1 MNAMVT
7 LPPPNVTTVTIA
19 ASRASTTNRLKD
31 PTLDPVIREATH
43 TNSKGLQKNKDGS
56 VDVYFGPKAPA
67 DKEANWVQTAAGQVL
82 VPLLPPLRAHASV
95 FRSKLAAAGHREGK
109 LKGSYSAV
117 A

>member
-1 MNAMVT
+1 MVT

-43 TNSKGLQKNKDGS
+43 TNSKELQKNKDGS

-67 DKEANWVQTAAGQVL
+67 DKEANWVQTAPDKFWFPYFRLYAPTEAYFDRSWPLPDIEL
-82 VPLLPPLRAHASV
+82 VT
-95 FRSKLAAAGHREGK
+95 
-109 LKGSYSAV
+109 
-117 A
+117 

>member
-1 MNAMVT
+1 MVT

-67 DKEANWVQTAAGQVL
+67 DKEANWVQTAPDKL
-82 VPLLPPLRAHASV
+82 WFPLLPPLRAD
-95 FRSKLAAAGHREGK
+95 RSLLRQELAAAGHRIGD
-109 LKGSYSAV
+109 V
-117 A
+117 IR

>member
-1 MNAMVT
+1 MNTMVT

-19 ASRASTTNRLKD
+19 ASRASTTSRLKD

-67 DKEANWVQTAAGQVL
+67 DKEANWVQTAPDKFWFPYFRLYAPTEAYFDRSWPLPDIEL
-82 VPLLPPLRAHASV
+82 VR
-95 FRSKLAAAGHREGK
+95 
-109 LKGSYSAV
+109 
-117 A
+117 

>member
-1 MNAMVT
+1 MVT

-67 DKEANWVQTAAGQVL
+67 DKEANWVQTAPDKFWFPYFRDGA
-82 VPLLPPLRAHASV
+82 AFTKASV
-95 FRSKLAAAGHREGK
+95 LLRLLHNCVVRPLFAR
-109 LKGSYSAV
+109 LKFI
-117 A
+117 